1 MDSAFESAV
10 NRFRESLTKSQR
22 EQFAHC
28 RKQDV
33 ESTILDI
40 QARHGSQK
48 RLKYMRRVSKFVE
61 GMSQLGQ
68 VIEVFLNVNNSVAFV
83 WVRTLIHVEKRNR
96 TCLSCVLQGPVKL
109 LLVVNITRA
118 LQHKHL

>member
-1 MDSAFESAV
+1 MDCAFENAV

-28 RKQDV
+28 KKQDV
-33 ESTILDI
+33 ERTILDI

-48 RLKYMRRVSKFVE
+48 RLKNMRRISKFIE

-68 VIEVFLNVNNSVAFV
+68 VMEVFLNVNNSVAFV
-83 WVRTLIHVEKRNR
+83 WVRALMPVELD
-96 TCLSCVLQGPVKL
+96 TEHAEVM
-109 LLVVNITRA
+109 
-118 LQHKHL
+118 H